1 MAAELDVAGSKLME
15 AIEFLQHPEVQGTPE
30 EMQTGYMRDVLGL
43 SDSEIADA
51 YRMAA
56 QVGNALQPKGQAPP
70 SEPHA
75 APADDPWAAEEA
87 FMQHNQQEAEKEEMQ
102 RRAEEQQQRQAE
114 EQQQRQAK
122 EQQQKHAPGCHRL
135 VPALPAELDRVPAAE
150 FPVAGEGSQLELQR
164 HLEQLLRHSSLRRSI
179 G

>member
-1 MAAELDVAGSKLME
+1 MAGELDVAGSKLME

-30 EMQTGYMRDVLGL
+30 EMQTGYMRDVLEL

-87 FMQHNQQEAEKEEMQ
+87 FMQQTSKK
-102 RRAEEQQQRQAE
+102 RRR
-114 EQQQRQAK
+114 
-122 EQQQKHAPGCHRL
+122 GMHR
-135 VPALPAELDRVPAAE
+135 V
-150 FPVAGEGSQLELQR
+150 
-164 HLEQLLRHSSLRRSI
+164 SSTSSSRSNI
-179 G
+179 CSERLSS